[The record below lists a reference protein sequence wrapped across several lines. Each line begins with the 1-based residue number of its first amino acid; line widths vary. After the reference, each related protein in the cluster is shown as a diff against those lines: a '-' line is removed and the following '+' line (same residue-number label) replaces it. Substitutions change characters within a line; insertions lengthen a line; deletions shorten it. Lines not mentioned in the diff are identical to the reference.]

1 MIPVVIFALL
11 SPESSL
17 IMMLLMLSCTLRYG
31 WIWISRFIHSFFFFF
46 NTQSLSQ
53 SLNWKDW
60 NMIPL
65 PPPQEFNL
73 LLTKISCITRRKKRR
88 MLRVSS

>member
-31 WIWISRFIHSFFFFF
+31 WIWISRFIHSFFFFSTR
-46 NTQSLSQ
+46 NL
-53 SLNWKDW
+53 SLNH
-60 NMIPL
+60 
-65 PPPQEFNL
+65 
-73 LLTKISCITRRKKRR
+73 
-88 MLRVSS
+88 